1 MYKREW
7 CTCKVVVL
15 VVKPIAL
22 WGFRRRLRRWIL
34 KSLLLRSTRTSL
46 PDSFPCRHVNLYGT
60 IRTTTVRKWNKYTHI
75 KHRTERLAERV
86 WCTWSQSSLLD
97 IYFRFSRFQS
107 SLLLIYFRYG
117 PKRTHLFTL
126 WRRVV
131 KHTEITVLV
140 CEQKPFSLW
149 FLCGRKSYPVSV

>member
-1 MYKREW
+1 MHVQS
-7 CTCKVVVL
+7 CCFGCKTYCFMRFSSPSASL
-15 VVKPIAL
+15 D
-22 WGFRRRLRRWIL
+22 L
-34 KSLLLRSTRTSL
+34 KSPYYWDQHVQVCVYTM
-46 PDSFPCRHVNLYGT
+46 PDSFPCRHVNLDGT